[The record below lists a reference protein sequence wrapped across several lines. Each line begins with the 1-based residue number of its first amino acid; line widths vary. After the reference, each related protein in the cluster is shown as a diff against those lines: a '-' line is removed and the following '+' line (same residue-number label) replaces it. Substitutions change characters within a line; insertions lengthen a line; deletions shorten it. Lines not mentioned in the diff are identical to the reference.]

1 MVVGNV
7 RQALH
12 DGMAGAQLLRLQG
25 PLDGF
30 VLQYGLDAVSA
41 VAIDHVDAD
50 RAQLAGAVDDV
61 LQQGLASER
70 LQHLGQV
77 ALHAL
82 ALPGGKDDDRE
93 GSEVGVG
100 FGHGGGLGAI

>member
-1 MVVGNV
+1 MD
-7 RQALH
+7 AH
-12 DGMAGAQLLRLQG
+12 WAQLT
-25 PLDGF
+25 
-30 VLQYGLDAVSA
+30 
-41 VAIDHVDAD
+41 
-50 RAQLAGAVDDV
+50 GAVDDV
-61 LQQGLASER
+61 LQQGLASQR

-100 FGHGGGLGAI
+100 FGHGAALGRFDRLFSHACKGGNRLEQPGRREAGHKTNNRRGRRGTEAP